1 MSIYLYCRL
10 MLFRILS
17 IYFIFSLCA
26 LIASARDFTYSGA
39 GTTIIYTVIDED
51 AKTCRTKDCFGY
63 NNNCVLYAYGDVTL
77 PANPSDGKN
86 TYTLVEIGRKGF
98 TGHSWITSVS
108 IPSTVTT
115 IGAEAFSYCSRLS
128 DVSFDNVQTI
138 GKESFRGCNM
148 IRSFNIPASVREI
161 GVNAF
166 ADCQQ
171 LEKFDAADANE
182 HFATFGG
189 VLFDKTF
196 STLIRYPIKAESN
209 YSIPATVT
217 RIADYAFYN
226 CTGLASAELPDALV
240 SIGNFAFYGCNSLTS
255 VCLSNA
261 TKEIGI
267 SAFERCT
274 ALRSIKFGERT
285 EYVGDGAFAYCSDL
299 RDIVIP
305 ATVNEISPQTFA
317 FCDRLETVTLVDG
330 IGSIGRQAFIGCKS
344 LAGIDLPNSV
354 NAIDDGA
361 FMQCASLKNVKI
373 GSGIVLLANDA
384 FTGCTALESIDV
396 CADNPD
402 FASFRGAVFDK
413 EMTHLLMCPEG
424 RGGYFVVPSGVEEIS
439 DKAFYNCSNLKSVS
453 FPVSLKVIGE
463 WSFYNC
469 RMLSE
474 ITIPENVA
482 EIGWGAF
489 DACSSL
495 LNVSCASLTP
505 PHISNSTFAQ
515 PTLDNATLHVP
526 TQAAEAYSN
535 HEYWGAFA
543 TITKDEFNSLTDITS
558 DPASSGIDLSLP
570 YQIITLQGTSAGSDI
585 RGLSPGFYIIR
596 QGRISCK
603 IAVKAD

>member
-1 MSIYLYCRL
+1 MSTYLYCRL

-17 IYFIFSLCA
+17 IYFFFTLCA
-26 LIASARDFTYSGA
+26 LTTSGRDFTYTSD

-63 NNNCVLYAYGDVTL
+63 NNNCVLYAYGDVKL

-86 TYTLVEIGRKGF
+86 AYTLVEIGSNGF

-108 IPSTVTT
+108 IPSTVT
-115 IGAEAFSYCSRLS
+115 IICAEAFSYCSRLS
-128 DVSFDNVQTI
+128 EVSFDNVQSI
-138 GKESFRGCNM
+138 GDKAFMGCM
-148 IRSFNIPASVREI
+148 TLKRFLIPASVQEI
-161 GVNAF
+161 GANAF

-171 LEKFDAADANE
+171 LESFVAADTNE
-182 HFATFGG
+182 HFATSAG
-189 VLFDKTF
+189 VLYDKTF
-196 STLIRYPIKAESN
+196 STLIRYPIKSEAN
-209 YSIPATVT
+209 FSIPATVT
-217 RIADYAFYN
+217 HIADYAFFN
-226 CTGLASAELPDALV
+226 CTDLTSVELPEALA
-240 SIGNFAFYGCNSLTS
+240 SIGNSAFYGCNSLAS
-255 VCLSNA
+255 VCLSQN
-261 TKEIGI
+261 TREVGV

-285 EYVGDGAFAYCSDL
+285 DYVGDCAFAYCQSL
-299 RDIVIP
+299 RDISLP
-305 ATVNEISPQTFA
+305 ATVNEIGPQTFA
-317 FCDRLETVTLVDG
+317 FCDGLESVTLADG
-330 IGSIGRQAFIGCKS
+330 IVSIGRQAFIGCKS

-373 GSGIVLLANDA
+373 GSGTALLANDA

-424 RGGYFVVPSGVEEIS
+424 RGGYFAIPSGVEGIS

-453 FPVSLKVIGE
+453 FPVSLKMIGE

-495 LNVSCASLTP
+495 LNVSCASLAP

-526 TQAAEAYSN
+526 AQAAEAYSD

-558 DPASSGIDLSLP
+558 DSASSGIDLSLP

-585 RGLSPGFYIIR
+585 RGLSPGFYIVR